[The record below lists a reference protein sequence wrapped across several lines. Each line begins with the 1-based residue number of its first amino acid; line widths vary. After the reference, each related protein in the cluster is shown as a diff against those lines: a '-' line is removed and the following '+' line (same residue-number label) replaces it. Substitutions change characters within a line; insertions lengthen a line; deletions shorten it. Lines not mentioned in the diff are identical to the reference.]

1 MTIDPVL
8 ATSAQAGAAAV
19 VLLGAVAKLRA
30 PVAFRDALAGY
41 RLLPDA
47 LVAPAALAIPL
58 AEALGAAALL
68 FPDTRTAAAIGLIA
82 LLLAFAAAL
91 AANILRGRTD
101 IDCGCTG
108 FAGVRAV
115 PGADASGAA
124 ASGAAASGDGTPRRI
139 GWLHVA
145 RVLLLVALVATA
157 LLAPDTR
164 AVVWFDYLTLFFS
177 VPLIVCA
184 LLTVDV
190 LLANVPRL
198 TAMRNS

>member
-19 VLLGAVAKLRA
+19 VLLGAIAKLRA
-30 PVAFRDALAGY
+30 PVAFRDAVAGY

-58 AEALGAAALL
+58 VEALGAAALL
-68 FPDTRTAAAIGLIA
+68 FRDTRTAAAIGLIA
-82 LLLAFAAAL
+82 LLIAFAAAL

-108 FAGVRAV
+108 LAGVRAV
-115 PGADASGAA
+115 PGAA
-124 ASGAAASGDGTPRRI
+124 ASGAAAPRRI

-145 RVLLLVALVATA
+145 RVLLIVALIATA

-177 VPLIVCA
+177 VPLNVCA

-198 TAMRNS
+198 TATRNS

>member
-115 PGADASGAA
+115 PGADASGAP
-124 ASGAAASGDGTPRRI
+124 ASGDGTSRRI
-139 GWLHVA
+139 GWPHVA

>member
-108 FAGVRAV
+108 FASVRAV
-115 PGADASGAA
+115 SGAA

-145 RVLLLVALVATA
+145 RVLLLVALAATA
-157 LLAPDTR
+157 LIAPDTR

-177 VPLIVCA
+177 VPLVVCA

>member
-68 FPDTRTAAAIGLIA
+68 FRDTRTAAAIGLIA

-115 PGADASGAA
+115 P
-124 ASGAAASGDGTPRRI
+124 GAAASGDGTPRRI

-177 VPLIVCA
+177 VPLTVCA

>member
-47 LVAPAALAIPL
+47 LVGPAALAIPL

-68 FPDTRTAAAIGLIA
+68 FPDTRAAAAIGLIA

-115 PGADASGAA
+115 PGADASGAP
-124 ASGAAASGDGTPRRI
+124 ASGDGTPRRI
-139 GWLHVA
+139 GWPHVA

-157 LLAPDTR
+157 LIAPDTR

>member
-58 AEALGAAALL
+58 AEALGATALL

-108 FAGVRAV
+108 FAGVRAI
-115 PGADASGAA
+115 PGAA
-124 ASGAAASGDGTPRRI
+124 APGDGTPRRI
-139 GWLHVA
+139 GWPHVA

>member
-108 FAGVRAV
+108 FAGVRAA
-115 PGADASGAA
+115 PGD
-124 ASGAAASGDGTPRRI
+124 AASGDGTPRRI

>member
-19 VLLGAVAKLRA
+19 VLLGAIAKLRA
-30 PVAFRDALAGY
+30 PVAFRDAVAGY

-58 AEALGAAALL
+58 VEALGAAALL
-68 FPDTRTAAAIGLIA
+68 FPATRTAAAIGLIA
-82 LLLAFAAAL
+82 LLIAFAAAL

-108 FAGVRAV
+108 LAGVRAV
-115 PGADASGAA
+115 P
-124 ASGAAASGDGTPRRI
+124 GAAASGDGTPRRI

>member
-115 PGADASGAA
+115 PGADASGAD
-124 ASGAAASGDGTPRRI
+124 ASGDGTPRRI

-157 LLAPDTR
+157 LIAPDTR

>member
-108 FAGVRAV
+108 FAGVRAA
-115 PGADASGAA
+115 PGDAAP
-124 ASGAAASGDGTPRRI
+124 GAAASGDGTPRRI

>member
-108 FAGVRAV
+108 FAGVRAM
-115 PGADASGAA
+115 PGADASA
-124 ASGAAASGDGTPRRI
+124 AAASGDGMPRRI

>member
-108 FAGVRAV
+108 FAGVRAA
-115 PGADASGAA
+115 PGDAAPGD
-124 ASGAAASGDGTPRRI
+124 AASGDGTPRRI

>member
-108 FAGVRAV
+108 FAGVRAA
-115 PGADASGAA
+115 PGAA

-157 LLAPDTR
+157 LIAPDTR

>member
-68 FPDTRTAAAIGLIA
+68 FPDTRMAAAIGLIA

-101 IDCGCTG
+101 IECGCTG
-108 FAGVRAV
+108 FAGVRAM
-115 PGADASGAA
+115 PGAA
-124 ASGAAASGDGTPRRI
+124 ASGAAAPGDGMPRRI

-157 LLAPDTR
+157 LIAPDTR

>member
-68 FPDTRTAAAIGLIA
+68 FRDTRTAAAIGLIA

-115 PGADASGAA
+115 PGAP
-124 ASGAAASGDGTPRRI
+124 ASGDGTPRRI
-139 GWLHVA
+139 GWPHVA

>member
-47 LVAPAALAIPL
+47 LVAPAAPAIPL

-108 FAGVRAV
+108 FAGVRTV
-115 PGADASGAA
+115 PGADASA
-124 ASGAAASGDGTPRRI
+124 AAASGDGTPRRI

>member
-108 FAGVRAV
+108 FAGAR
-115 PGADASGAA
+115 A
-124 ASGAAASGDGTPRRI
+124 ASGAAASGDGMPRRI

-157 LLAPDTR
+157 LIAPDTR

>member
-47 LVAPAALAIPL
+47 LVGPAALAIPL

-82 LLLAFAAAL
+82 LLLAFAVAL

-108 FAGVRAV
+108 FAGVRAM
-115 PGADASGAA
+115 PGAA
-124 ASGAAASGDGTPRRI
+124 ASAAAASGDGTPRRI
-139 GWLHVA
+139 GWPHVA

-157 LLAPDTR
+157 LIVPDTR

>member
-108 FAGVRAV
+108 FAGVRAA
-115 PGADASGAA
+115 PGDVAP
-124 ASGAAASGDGTPRRI
+124 GAAASGDGTPRRI

>member
-1 MTIDPVL
+1 MTLDPVL
-8 ATSAQAGAAAV
+8 ASSAQAGAAAV

-58 AEALGAAALL
+58 AEALGSAALL

-108 FAGVRAV
+108 FAGVRAM
-115 PGADASGAA
+115 PGAA
-124 ASGAAASGDGTPRRI
+124 ASAAAASGDGMPRRI

-157 LLAPDTR
+157 LIAPDTR

-198 TAMRNS
+198 TAMRN

>member
-82 LLLAFAAAL
+82 LLLAFAVAL

-108 FAGVRAV
+108 FASVRAV
-115 PGADASGAA
+115 PGAD

>member
-8 ATSAQAGAAAV
+8 ASSAQAGAAAV

-58 AEALGAAALL
+58 AEALGSAALL

-108 FAGVRAV
+108 FAGVRAM
-115 PGADASGAA
+115 PGAA
-124 ASGAAASGDGTPRRI
+124 ASAAAASGDGMPRRI

-157 LLAPDTR
+157 LIAPDTR